1 MENKNSE
8 FDPSK
13 DFSGSKAS
21 TELLKKTNVDINEA
35 LKRSEHGISSW
46 IHQLDQSV
54 TFMLDQQQEVQLRV
68 SKIDIQY
75 HQDKVLNM
83 YIHCR
88 TNFENVLFLA
98 KKLRM
103 KISAFSA
110 HFTVIL
116 SARPEF
122 MAEWND
128 EILAMDP
135 PAKFFETLDEIKR
148 PVFLNINHYIIAR
161 ISD

>member
-1 MENKNSE
+1 MTNESSKGNS
-8 FDPSK
+8 
-13 DFSGSKAS
+13 AS
-21 TELLKKTNVDINEA
+21 ELLKKTHVDTSEA
-35 LKRSEHGISSW
+35 LRRAEYGISTR

-54 TFMLDQQQEVQLRV
+54 TFMLDQSQEVVLRV

-75 HQDKVLNM
+75 QQNQVLSM

-103 KISAFSA
+103 KIAAFSA

-116 SARPEF
+116 SARPELIENWEQ
-122 MAEWND
+122 A
-128 EILAMDP
+128 ILDMDH

-148 PVFLNINHYIIAR
+148 PVFLNLNQYVIER

>member
-1 MENKNSE
+1 MVQNNKP
-8 FDPSK
+8 DPLK
-13 DFSGSKAS
+13 DFPGGHAP
-21 TELLKKTNVDINEA
+21 TELLKKTHVEMNEA
-35 LKRSEHGISSW
+35 LKRAEFGISTR

-54 TFMLDQQQEVQLRV
+54 TFMLDQKQEVILRV

-75 HQDKVLNM
+75 QQEQVLRM

-98 KKLRM
+98 KKLKM
-103 KISAFSA
+103 KIAAFSA

-116 SARPEF
+116 SARPELI
-122 MAEWND
+122 ENWN
-128 EILAMDP
+128 EAILAMDH

-148 PVFLNINHYIIAR
+148 PVFLNINQYVIER